1 MNKKKNIGEISKL
14 LNEIQNN
21 KKMSKKQLNLKNKNF
36 IELLNKIN

>member
-21 KKMSKKQLNLKNKNF
+21 KKMSKKQLNLKNKNLN
-36 IELLNKIN
+36 ELLNKIN